1 MISKTEGILQSIVS
15 SRKRAIAQQKSK
27 MPEGTIERL
36 ARHFSE
42 LPRKFLRRL
51 KAGYQKKSPA
61 IIAEIKRASP
71 SKGMI
76 KENFDPQAIAKSYEE
91 GGATCISVLTET
103 EFFLGSPNYIK
114 SVKAACSLPVLRKD
128 FILDDYQIFES
139 KLIGSDCILLI
150 AAILDISDLHRLYKL
165 AISLDLDV
173 LVEVH
178 NSEELDKVL
187 TLAPSMIGIN
197 NRNLNSFEV
206 NLDVT
211 IDLVEKIPSDVLL
224 VTESGIKTRVHIEKM
239 LSHGIYGFLIG
250 EALMANADPGLAL
263 SQLTSF

>member
-1 MISKTEGILQSIVS
+1 MISKTEGILQTIVA
-15 SRKRAIAQQKSK
+15 SRKRAIAAQKSK
-27 MPEGTIERL
+27 MPQGTIERL
-36 ARHFSE
+36 ARNYSE
-42 LPRKFLRRL
+42 LPRKFFREL
-51 KAGYQKKSPA
+51 KVGYQKNSPA

-71 SKGMI
+71 SKGVI
-76 KENFDPQAIAKSYEE
+76 REKFDPQAIARRYEE
-91 GGATCISVLTET
+91 AGAICISVLTET
-103 EFFLGSPNYIK
+103 EFFLGSPNDIK
-114 SVKAACSLPVLRKD
+114 LVKAACSLPVLRKD

-150 AAILDISDLHRLYKL
+150 AAILDIADLHRLYKL

-187 TLAPSMIGIN
+187 TLGPSMIGIN
-197 NRNLNSFEV
+197 NRNLDSFEV

-224 VTESGIKTRVHIEKM
+224 VTESGIKTRVHVERM
-239 LSHGIYGFLIG
+239 LSHGVYGFLIG

-263 SQLTSF
+263 SKLISF

>member
-1 MISKTEGILQSIVS
+1 M
-15 SRKRAIAQQKSK
+15 
-27 MPEGTIERL
+27 
-36 ARHFSE
+36 
-42 LPRKFLRRL
+42 
-51 KAGYQKKSPA
+51 
-61 IIAEIKRASP
+61 
-71 SKGMI
+71 
-76 KENFDPQAIAKSYEE
+76 
-91 GGATCISVLTET
+91 LTET
-103 EFFLGSPNYIK
+103 EFFLGSPDYIK

-224 VTESGIKTRVHIEKM
+224 VTESGIKTRTSYRENVESRGLWFSNWRGSDGKCGSGFSS
-239 LSHGIYGFLIG
+239 LSIDIFLG
-250 EALMANADPGLAL
+250 
-263 SQLTSF
+263 

>member
-1 MISKTEGILQSIVS
+1 MKTEGILQTIVS
-15 SRKRAIAQQKSK
+15 SKKRGIAEQKSK
-27 MPEGTIERL
+27 MSLRTLEGL
-36 ARHFSE
+36 ARNYSE
-42 LPRKFLRRL
+42 LPRKFFRCL
-51 KAGYQKKSPA
+51 KDSYQKKSPA
-61 IIAEIKRASP
+61 IIAEIKQASP
-71 SKGMI
+71 SKGII
-76 KENFDPQAIAKSYEE
+76 KENFDPQAIAKSYEKA
-91 GGATCISVLTET
+91 GATCISVLTET
-103 EFFLGSPNYIK
+103 EFFLGSPSFIK
-114 SVKAACSLPVLRKD
+114 SAKAVCSLPVLRKD
-128 FILDDYQIFES
+128 FIVDDYQIFES

-197 NRNLNSFEV
+197 NRNLNTFEV

-224 VTESGIKTRVHIEKM
+224 VTESGIKTRVHIERM
-239 LSHGIYGFLIG
+239 LSHGVYGFLIG
-250 EALMANADPGLAL
+250 EALMANSDPGLAL
-263 SQLTSF
+263 SRLTSF

>member
-1 MISKTEGILQSIVS
+1 MDKQILITVRVS
-15 SRKRAIAQQKSK
+15 
-27 MPEGTIERL
+27 
-36 ARHFSE
+36 
-42 LPRKFLRRL
+42 
-51 KAGYQKKSPA
+51 
-61 IIAEIKRASP
+61 
-71 SKGMI
+71 
-76 KENFDPQAIAKSYEE
+76 
-91 GGATCISVLTET
+91 
-103 EFFLGSPNYIK
+103 LGSIIP
-114 SVKAACSLPVLRKD
+114 SSLTAPACSLPVLRKD

-206 NLDVT
+206 SLDVT

-239 LSHGIYGFLIG
+239 LSHGVYGFLIG